1 MSIKRIDY
9 CQFILTSQTN
19 FTMTNFAD
27 HGQGFSHDAVKR
39 YLQGDKL
46 SASLVW
52 EHAQREIVPSPRG
65 CIVFDDTILDK
76 GHSHQIELVRR
87 QYSGNAHGIIKG
99 IGLVNCLYV
108 NPDTGEY
115 WPIDYRLFA
124 PEQDGKTKLEHVRDM
139 LVSAAGNKALPF
151 TRVLFDTWYA
161 TMELMLLV
169 DSLGRR
175 FYCPIKANRLV
186 DDSAGQTPYRAV
198 SGLCWTAQEAE
209 RGKLIKIKGFPRDYK
224 VKLFRVTVSS
234 HRTDWIVTNDLA
246 QDSTQGTQEACAL
259 RWKIEQF
266 HRELKQLTGVEK
278 CQCRKAR
285 MQRNHIACAIL
296 VWLRLRAVAKEKL
309 SSMYQIKTSW
319 LSERMRQELRSPSV
333 LMRFA

>member
-1 MSIKRIDY
+1 VAIKRLDY
-9 CQFILTSQTN
+9 CQFLLTSQTN

-27 HGQGFSHDAVKR
+27 HIQGSSHDAVKR
-39 YLQGDKL
+39 YLEVDKL
-46 SASLVW
+46 TANQVW
-52 EHAQREIVPSPRG
+52 EHAQRDIVVSPRG

-76 GHSHQIELVRR
+76 GHSHSIELVRR

-115 WPIDYRLFA
+115 WPIDNRLFA
-124 PEQDGKTKLEHVRDM
+124 PEQDGKTKLDHVREM
-139 LVSAAGNKALPF
+139 LVNAVGNKNLPC

-161 TMELMLLV
+161 TQELMLLV
-169 DSLGRR
+169 HGLGKH

-186 DDSAGQTPYRAV
+186 DDSEGQRPYRAV
-198 SGLCWTAQEAE
+198 GGLEWTAHELNH
-209 RGKLIKIKGFPRDYK
+209 GKHIKIKKFPNDCK
-224 VKLFRVTVSS
+224 VNLFRVVVSS
-234 HRTDWIVTNDLA
+234 SRTDWVVTNDLA
-246 QDSTQGTQEACAL
+246 QDSTQDTQDACAL

-296 VWLRLRAVAKEKL
+296 VWIRLKTAAKQAAVT
-309 SSMYQIKTSW
+309 MYQLKRGM
-319 LSERMRQELRSPSV
+319 LSKYLREELRSPAIRMV
-333 LMRFA
+333 FA